1 MGLFSTLFSKEDRLP
16 EWDDPRDC
24 YFTRVAVDLD
34 KCDGCKLCTL
44 VCPANVLELFGD
56 KGKKKARVK
65 ESSRG
70 CISCNNCYA
79 ICSNGAIAASE
90 APRLAGYYGH
100 VKHGAFQPPRTF

>member
-24 YFTRVAVDLD
+24 YFTRVTVDLD

-44 VCPANVLELFGD
+44 VCPANVLELYGD

-70 CISCNNCYA
+70 CISCNNCHA
-79 ICSNGAIAASE
+79 ICSNGAIVASE

-100 VKHGAFQPPRTF
+100 ARHGAFQPPRTF